1 MIAGIER
8 EVSQPRQNRGS
19 IFCGLLLIL
28 LGVIALIDRYDPA
41 FRLGHWIARFWP
53 VLLIVWGA
61 AKLIEHLRATP
72 GGASRPSILTACEA
86 LLLLMCIVVF
96 FGFVSRDWL
105 RNTFPNIHIELPPFN
120 QSFSEKGEMPPR
132 TIPSGAHVQISTAR
146 GDIRV
151 TGKDGDEIHVNTDE
165 SGMGASESG
174 AKEEMKDTHVVI
186 EQTADGYS
194 VHPVNQSI
202 WSGAVTV
209 DLNVDL
215 PKSAIVTVNSGIGDI
230 QVGGVAGN
238 ITVRS
243 GRGDV
248 KVHDA
253 GGNVDVLMG
262 SGDLDVANASGDV
275 RIAGHGDDADIS
287 NVAGDASVLG
297 VFDGSITVQNVGKL
311 TKCISHKA
319 DLSLDRLSGKMEL
332 DSRDISISQ
341 IGGAARLSTSDKDI
355 EMKGVDGSLEI
366 ANSRGDIDVT
376 YYKSPQAPAN
386 ITDDTGEIKVTL
398 PANSNV
404 LVNAMSKSGEVE
416 SDFGGSGIQQAND
429 DNMGRLNGQIGGG
442 GPPMHIVTS
451 YGTIELRKAR

>member
-1 MIAGIER
+1 
-8 EVSQPRQNRGS
+8 VSPQRQNRGS
-19 IFCGLLLIL
+19 IFGGLLLIL

-53 VLLIVWGA
+53 LLLIVWGA
-61 AKLIEHLRATP
+61 AKLIEHLRPTHD
-72 GGASRPSILTACEA
+72 GGSRPSILTAGEA
-86 LLLLMCIVVF
+86 LLLIACVIVL

-105 RNTFPNIHIELPPFN
+105 RNTFPNIHIELPPFD
-120 QSFSEKGEMPPR
+120 QSYSEKGEMPPR
-132 TIPSGAHVQISTAR
+132 TIPVGSHVQISTAR

-151 TGKDGDEIHVNTDE
+151 TGKDGDEILVHTNE
-165 SGMGASESG
+165 SRMGTSESG
-174 AKEEMKDTHVVI
+174 AKEEMKDTRVLI

-194 VHPVNQSI
+194 VRPVDQSI

-215 PKSAIVTVNSGIGDI
+215 PKSAVVTVNSGIGDI
-230 QVGGVAGN
+230 QVGGVTGN

-248 KVHDA
+248 QVRDA

-262 SGDLDVANASGDV
+262 SGDLNVANASGDV
-275 RIAGHGDDADIS
+275 RIAGHGGDAEIS
-287 NVAGDASVLG
+287 NVGGDASLLG
-297 VFDGSITVQNVGKL
+297 VFDGSITVQNVAKL

-319 DLSLDRLSGKMEL
+319 DLSLDHLGGKLEL
-332 DSRDISISQ
+332 DSRDVSISQ
-341 IGGAARLSTSDKDI
+341 VSGATRLTTSDKDI
-355 EMKGVDGSLEI
+355 GMKGVDGSLEI
-366 ANSRGDIDVT
+366 ADSRGDIDVT
-376 YYKSPQAPAN
+376 YYKSPQAPTN

-404 LVNAMSKSGEVE
+404 LVNAMSKSGEVQ
-416 SDFGGSGIQQAND
+416 SDFGGSAIQQAND
-429 DNMGRLNGQIGGG
+429 DNMGRLNGQIGSG

-451 YGTIELRKAR
+451 YGTIELRKAH